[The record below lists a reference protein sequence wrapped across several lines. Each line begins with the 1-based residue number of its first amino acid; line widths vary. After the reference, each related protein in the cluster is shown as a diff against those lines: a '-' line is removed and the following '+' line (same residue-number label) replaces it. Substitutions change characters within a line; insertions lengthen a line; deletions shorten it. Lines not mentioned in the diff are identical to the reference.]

1 MTQYKLWRFDLLSGA
16 SIESNNSGQTPQRA
30 KYRKH
35 FVNLDT
41 AVISQIT
48 DLQSRKFKRNNM
60 INQFVKCYASMF
72 KKQKI
77 SILTFVVNE
86 EYYQSISRFI
96 NMISKKFARKDI
108 KKLGYVWVR
117 DVGDIKAER
126 HYHIIIATSRIE
138 STTFKD
144 LFSKKRHSNFDVEF
158 ARNPKGLKNYIKE
171 KELYGSKRQRAFGK
185 SVEYKIA
192 I

>member
-117 DVGDIKAER
+117 DVGIDIASAAVILSLQRKAD
-126 HYHIIIATSRIE
+126 A
-138 STTFKD
+138 
-144 LFSKKRHSNFDVEF
+144 
-158 ARNPKGLKNYIKE
+158 
-171 KELYGSKRQRAFGK
+171 
-185 SVEYKIA
+185 
-192 I
+192 